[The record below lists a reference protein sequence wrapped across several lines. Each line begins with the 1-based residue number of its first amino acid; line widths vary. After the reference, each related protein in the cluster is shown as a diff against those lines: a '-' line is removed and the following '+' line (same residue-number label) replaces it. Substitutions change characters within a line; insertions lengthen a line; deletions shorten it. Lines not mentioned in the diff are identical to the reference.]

1 MDEKDVT
8 DSYHPAVVGAFAE
21 AWASIDGKLEAFMRE
36 KVGAI
41 HYDDPTYT
49 GHYEGYMAEANE
61 LLGRAG
67 KRIEAFDLFTRLD
80 PSP

>member
-1 MDEKDVT
+1 MAEQDVT
-8 DSYHPAVVGAFAE
+8 ECYHPTVVEAFAE
-21 AWASIDGKLEAFMRE
+21 AWASIDGKLDAFNRE
-36 KVGAI
+36 KGGAI
-41 HYDDPTYT
+41 HYNDPTYT